1 MESGQIALDS
11 SMVEAVRQLQS
22 TYDMQIATLK
32 KLAES
37 QQQIAEML
45 HAMGVGQNID
55 VIT

>member
-55 VIT
+55 VII

>member
-22 TYDMQIATLK
+22 KYDMQIATLK